1 MRFRGKQIVNVDA
14 FHESSRIGNR
24 QSRVIHQHTHTAKN

>member
-14 FHESSRIGNR
+14 FHESSGIGDR
-24 QSRVIHQHTHTAKN
+24 QPRVIHQHTHAAKN